1 MKDHSN
7 FLAAVKDRA
16 LKVYPEGG
24 ELRRRHMIRPSVEGA
39 LIIEDVPVLCGIVSD
54 QQSMLEA
61 VRNVL
66 DENEC
71 HDNTGDP
78 VDVAVNQIIADI
90 RKSMGIQ

>member
-16 LKVYPEGG
+16 LKAYPEGS
-24 ELRRRHMIRPSVEGA
+24 ELRRRHMIDPDFKVA
-39 LIIEDVPVLCGIVSD
+39 LAIEDVPALCGIVSD